1 MFDPLTQDAAEL
13 SKAELGENQTSGSTR
28 NKYSA
33 VDSSTSRPAHFD
45 NNKEPYCELKMKELT
60 QACEISMSLSFTKR
74 RPDPPASVVK
84 ELWVARKNHIS
95 TLLCSSGQP
104 LPATPR
110 FMGIRA
116 PRAY

>member
-1 MFDPLTQDAAEL
+1 MFDPLTQDAAQL
-13 SKAELGENQTSGSTR
+13 SEAELEENQTSGSTG

-33 VDSSTSRPAHFD
+33 VGSPTSRPAHFD
-45 NNKEPYCELKMKELT
+45 NNKEPYCELKIKEPT
-60 QACEISMSLSFTKR
+60 QACEISMSLSFTKCW
-74 RPDPPASVVK
+74 PDPPASVVK
-84 ELWVARKNHIS
+84 ELWVARKYHIS
-95 TLLCSSGQP
+95 TSFCSSGQP